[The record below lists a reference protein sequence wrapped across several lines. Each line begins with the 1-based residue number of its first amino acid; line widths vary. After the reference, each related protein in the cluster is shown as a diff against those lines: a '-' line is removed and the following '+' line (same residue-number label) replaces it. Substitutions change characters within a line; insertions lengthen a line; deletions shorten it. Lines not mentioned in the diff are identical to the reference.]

1 MYYVDVTSPTVFVLA
16 VAFSNGMASMID
28 LDPYVKALIE
38 LGIPK
43 EDAIKLVVESAKA
56 GQELRNAPYPLKK

>member
-1 MYYVDVTSPTVFVLA
+1 
-16 VAFSNGMASMID
+16 MID
-28 LDPYVKALIE
+28 LDPYVKALID

-56 GQELRNAPYPLKK
+56 GQELRNAPCPLKK